1 MEEPMTDLAT
11 ALADNS
17 TLSPYQGK
25 EVLRT
30 SIAIKGAGDGLS
42 EAMGIDPQEL
52 AIGSRGVLVLEFVVE
67 AHKHKPIKDTNAL
80 SLEQI
85 LKAGT
90 ATLIDSDVV
99 QAALAAQREKIDKA
113 KADASG
119 QPRLV
124 DTSGVLNP
132 DAVAP
137 STEPAN
143 PDEDPPDEVLLRHH
157 AAGQHKEL
165 TDGCPACDNE
175 RAAIAKEQ
183 DEVAAKR
190 AAKGTAKTK

>member
-1 MEEPMTDLAT
+1 MTDLAS
-11 ALADNS
+11 ALADTS
-17 TLSPYQGK
+17 RLSPYQGK
-25 EVLRT
+25 DVLRT
-30 SIAIKGAGDGLS
+30 SISIKGAGDGLS

-52 AIGSRGVLVLEFVVE
+52 AIGSKGVLVLEFVVE
-67 AHKHKPIKDTNAL
+67 GHKHKPIKDTNAL

-90 ATLIDSDVV
+90 ATLMDEEVV
-99 QAALAAQREKIDKA
+99 RDALARQREKIDKA

-132 DAVAP
+132 DAIPHAGP
-137 STEPAN
+137 DA
-143 PDEDPPDEVLLRHH
+143 DEDTNEEVMLRHH
-157 AAGQHKEL
+157 AAGQHKDL
-165 TDGCPACDNE
+165 TDGCPACDTE
-175 RAAIAKEQ
+175 VAAAARE

-190 AAKGTAKTK
+190 AAKGTTKPK

>member
-1 MEEPMTDLAT
+1 MTDLAN
-11 ALADNS
+11 ALADTS
-17 TLSPYQGK
+17 KLSPYQGK
-25 EVLRT
+25 DVLRT

-42 EAMGIDPQEL
+42 EAMGIDPEEL
-52 AIGSRGVLVLEFVVE
+52 AIGSKGVLVLEFVVE

-132 DAVAP
+132 DAIPHAG
-137 STEPAN
+137 ADA
-143 PDEDPPDEVLLRHH
+143 DEDTAEEVALRHH

-175 RAAIAKEQ
+175 RAAVAKEQ

>member
-1 MEEPMTDLAT
+1 MTDLAN
-11 ALADNS
+11 ALADTS
-17 TLSPYQGK
+17 QLSPYQGK
-25 EVLRT
+25 DVLRT

-124 DTSGVLNP
+124 DTSGTLNP
-132 DAVAP
+132 EAIAGGATADG
-137 STEPAN
+137 
-143 PDEDPPDEVLLRHH
+143 DEDPPDEVLLRHH
-157 AAGQHKEL
+157 GAGQHKEL
-165 TDGCPACDNE
+165 VEGCPACD
-175 RAAIAKEQ
+175 R
-183 DEVAAKR
+183 EVAAAKAEAAGTDEVSKKR
-190 AAKGTAKTK
+190 AAKTK

>member
-1 MEEPMTDLAT
+1 MTDLAN
-11 ALADNS
+11 ALADTS
-17 TLSPYQGK
+17 QLSPYQGK
-25 EVLRT
+25 DVLRT

-42 EAMGIDPQEL
+42 EAMGIDPEEL

-99 QAALAAQREKIDKA
+99 QSALAAQREKIDKA

-124 DTSGVLNP
+124 DTSGTLNP
-132 DAVAP
+132 EAIANGAP
-137 STEPAN
+137 PAN
-143 PDEDPPDEVLLRHH
+143 GDEDPPDEVLLRHH

-165 TDGCPACDNE
+165 VEGCPACD
-175 RAAIAKEQ
+175 R
-183 DEVAAKR
+183 EVAAAKAEAAGGDEVSKKR
-190 AAKGTAKTK
+190 AAKKA